1 MSQNLTRHQ
10 RVSCKSLY
18 VYKIVSTPK
27 IVNNEYQINLDR
39 QGKGNGTE
47 KLRNIDSDVS
57 GLIKLKTEYP
67 NNPNIAYL
75 NISSVSEKLTNL
87 RELRLKTLI
96 DILQIDE
103 TAMLDSSYSNA
114 KFHIIEY
121 QFPPLRKDRNQNGGG
136 NLVCTKGGI
145 KAKRLEFLEGN
156 TVKISAKNELFPKRN
171 KE

>member
-18 VYKIVSTPK
+18 VYKIVNTPK

-39 QGKGNGTE
+39 QGKG
-47 KLRNIDSDVS
+47 NIDSDVS

-75 NISSVSEKLTNL
+75 NISSLSEKLTNL

-103 TAMLDSSYSNA
+103 TAMLDSSYTNA

-136 NLVCTKGGI
+136 NLVCKKDRI

>member
-18 VYKIVSTPK
+18 IYKIVNTPK

-39 QGKGNGTE
+39 QGKG
-47 KLRNIDSDVS
+47 NIDSDVS

-75 NISSVSEKLTNL
+75 NISSLSEKLTNL

-103 TAMLDSSYSNA
+103 TAMLDSSYTNA

-136 NLVCTKGGI
+136 NLVCKKDRI

>member
-18 VYKIVSTPK
+18 VYKIVNTPK

-75 NISSVSEKLTNL
+75 NISSLSEKLTNL

-103 TAMLDSSYSNA
+103 TAM
-114 KFHIIEY
+114 
-121 QFPPLRKDRNQNGGG
+121 QNF
-136 NLVCTKGGI
+136 I
-145 KAKRLEFLEGN
+145 
-156 TVKISAKNELFPKRN
+156 
-171 KE
+171 